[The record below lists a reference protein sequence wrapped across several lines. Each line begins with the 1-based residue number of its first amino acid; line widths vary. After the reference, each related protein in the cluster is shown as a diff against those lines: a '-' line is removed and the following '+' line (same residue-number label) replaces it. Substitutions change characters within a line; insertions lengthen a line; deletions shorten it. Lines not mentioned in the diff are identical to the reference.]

1 MALRTAEP
9 AEEGAH
15 ECVVRA
21 EGDVRSPLLR
31 DLWAYWRSR
40 HVGAKPPGRKD
51 IDPAAIPQLLPY
63 VMLLDVL
70 DGSKAEPPDF
80 RFRLVGTHIAL
91 IHRTDNTG
99 KRVTEA
105 FHGDER
111 ATVLRLYR
119 RTVEECAPVA
129 YRGQPLRRDGRVLD
143 YEIVHLPLVDARDRV
158 NVILAGLEFT
168 LRP

>member
-1 MALRTAEP
+1 MALRIANP
-9 AEEGAH
+9 VGEGTH

-21 EGDVRSPLLR
+21 EDDVRSPLLR

-40 HVGAKPPGRKD
+40 HSGANPPGRKD
-51 IDPAAIPQLLPY
+51 IDPIAIPRLLPY

-70 DGSKAEPPDF
+70 DGPMADPPDF
-80 RFRLVGTHIAL
+80 RFRLVGTHVTL
-91 IHRTDNTG
+91 IHRADNTG
-99 KRVTEA
+99 KRVSEA

-119 RTVEECAPVA
+119 RTVDECAPIA
-129 YRGQPLRRDGRVLD
+129 YRGRPLRVDGRVLD
-143 YEIVHLPLVDARDRV
+143 YEILHLPLLGARGRV
-158 NVILAGLEFT
+158 NIVMAGLEFT